1 MKSRP
6 HKNWKWIP
14 NNKYEL
20 YNELQTETRKQLAHT
35 WTKQIKH
42 KFKWH
47 VLPILLFY
55 SSLLTSSSNENRCF
69 KTGRNLAEW
78 FVCKRLC
85 QFPEWKASGEKNDFH
100 WKELNKIS
108 VLAKLCQRM
117 LILFFEIWGEKN
129 FWLMKTFVTYPK
141 GGKRV

>member
-1 MKSRP
+1 MIAAADVGAQNLWLQDNRKT
-6 HKNWKWIP
+6 IP
-14 NNKYEL
+14 
-20 YNELQTETRKQLAHT
+20 
-35 WTKQIKH
+35 KQIKH

-47 VLPILLFY
+47 VLPMLLFY

-117 LILFFEIWGEKN
+117 LILFFEIWVEKN